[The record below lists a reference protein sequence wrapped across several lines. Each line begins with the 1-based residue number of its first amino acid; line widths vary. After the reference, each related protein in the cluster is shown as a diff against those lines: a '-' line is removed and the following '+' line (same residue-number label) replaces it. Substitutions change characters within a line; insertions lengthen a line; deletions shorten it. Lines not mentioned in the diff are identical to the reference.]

1 MQTIHNYYKDISNMV
16 LMFHLFNNKK
26 TKNTKFFNTNYI
38 FLLIIIGVSTTIVF
52 ATNIGET
59 NAQEL
64 INANKVSTLN
74 QVSTANIGGDPSN
87 LIYSAQD
94 LDKFTSLLMSKAA
107 AESSNNANNTS
118 SALPAAAIG
127 PKIPAKGYLVQEI
140 RDGLYWLTDGAYQT
154 MFMVTDKG
162 VVAVD
167 APPTIGNN
175 YLKAISEVTNKPVTY
190 VIYSH
195 AHLDHIGSA
204 NIFPKNATYIA
215 QDETTAELI
224 SAKDVATNASAFP
237 PIPTISFS
245 KNYTLQIGNQTLKLD
260 YYGPNHLPG
269 NIFIYAPNQKVLMV
283 VDIVFPGWVPFPYLA
298 VSTNV
303 GGYIRAHDIILNN
316 YDFDTYIGGHLT
328 KTGTRNDVIVQKE
341 FISDLE
347 KAAAKANQEI
357 TFGGIAKQ
365 VGHFENPWYIFN
377 KYLEAINSQCVN
389 DMLPK
394 WQDKLGGAQEFM
406 GTHCFA
412 MSEALRVMP
421 YLAASLQGNIV
432 VYR

>member
-1 MQTIHNYYKDISNMV
+1 MHNDM
-16 LMFHLFNNKK
+16 
-26 TKNTKFFNTNYI
+26 NYI
-38 FLLIIIGVSTTIVF
+38 FLPIIIGLSTIIMF
-52 ATNIGET
+52 ATSIGET
-59 NAQEL
+59 KAQEL
-64 INANKVSTLN
+64 TNPKVSA
-74 QVSTANIGGDPSN
+74 ANIGSLGN
-87 LIYSAQD
+87 LIYGAQD
-94 LDKFTSLLMSKAA
+94 LDIDKFTSLLMSKAA
-107 AESSNNANNTS
+107 AESSNNTNNTGS
-118 SALPAAAIG
+118 SLPAAAIG
-127 PKIPAKGYLVQEI
+127 PKIPAKGYLLQEI
-140 RDGLYWLTDGAYQT
+140 RGGLYWLTDGAYQT

-175 YLKAISEVTNKPVTY
+175 YLKAIFEVTNKPVTY

-204 NIFPKNATYIA
+204 NIFPINATYIA
-215 QDETTAELI
+215 QEETTAELKR
-224 SAKDVATNASAFP
+224 AKDVATNVSAFP

-298 VSTNV
+298 VSTDV

-328 KTGTRNDVIVQKE
+328 KTGTRNDVMVQKE

-347 KAAAKANQEI
+347 KAAAKANQVI
-357 TFGGIAKQ
+357 TFGNIAKQ
-365 VGHFENPWYIFN
+365 VGHFENPWFIFN
-377 KYLEAINSQCVN
+377 KYLEAVNGQCVN
-389 DMLPK
+389 YMLPK
-394 WQDKLGGAQEFM
+394 WQNKLGGAQEFM
-406 GTHCFA
+406 GTHCFT

-421 YLAASLQGNIV
+421 YAAASLQGSII